1 MINTWDS
8 ASQFLSSLKRKTV
21 KVLVWQRG
29 KKPFLG
35 RIGIAEIV
43 YQTFKKFLSVVA
55 TDSAVCN
62 RGMPHISCN
71 VPGYSMT

>member
-1 MINTWDS
+1 MGFCI
-8 ASQFLSSLKRKTV
+8 A
-21 KVLVWQRG
+21 VLIEPKEENCQGTGVARG